1 MKREGRG
8 KDSSED
14 QTQLFFPLL
23 LQVAFLWLACLQISS
38 IAFVGS
44 AKEKWRIP
52 EIGLTVRLKSIP
64 RPVHPTTKQNKTA
77 VKLS

>member
-1 MKREGRG
+1 MKSEGRG
-8 KDSSED
+8 KDCSED

-23 LQVAFLWLACLQISS
+23 LQEAFQRLVCLQISS
-38 IAFVGS
+38 ITFVGS

-52 EIGLTVRLKSIP
+52 EIGLTVRRKSIP

-77 VKLS
+77 AKLS